1 MGIDRNLWLIKVWA
15 FSDFW
20 QLDTQQRKINE
31 KKIWHVS
38 HIASL
43 LIVGVKMSNTAAYP
57 VSLITYD
64 AYSLYCLLMH
74 ACLMDQSV
82 EGHKIKENSSYFTGT
97 NYATLIQWG
106 LEVFLYISS
115 TISYAKQL
123 CIYKTSL
130 LGSPVHLLN
139 KQYHSSDHSHFL
151 LLR

>member
-1 MGIDRNLWLIKVWA
+1 M
-15 FSDFW
+15 
-20 QLDTQQRKINE
+20 
-31 KKIWHVS
+31 
-38 HIASL
+38 
-43 LIVGVKMSNTAAYP
+43 
-57 VSLITYD
+57 
-64 AYSLYCLLMH
+64 
-74 ACLMDQSV
+74 

-139 KQYHSSDHSHFL
+139 INITQVIIITFYYCSEHKRIKFQNFRNFRVKPLLYHFPIFIFLSHFSEL
-151 LLR
+151 LPTVSSESSFCLKHSKVTQSH